1 MTLTD
6 LRYFV
11 TLARLR
17 HFGRSAEACHVSQP
31 TLSVA
36 LRKLESEWGVRL
48 FERRRQELLL
58 SAAGERL
65 LAAAERVLTAAD
77 ELQSLV
83 RENDELALPLRLGC
97 IFTIAPFLL
106 PSLVASLRTRTPGLT
121 LMIEENYTA
130 VLLERLQ
137 QGELDAIIIADA
149 QERPGLRTHSLYR
162 EDFYALLP
170 GQHSAAAHSSLS
182 AADLD
187 AEEILLLG
195 EGHCLRDQV
204 LIACP
209 AWKDADAQRH
219 LPSGSSLQTLRHMV
233 ALGMGVTLAPATA
246 LPSLLAQDD
255 ALVARPLHPTSG
267 RVVSL
272 VHRQPPSRPRALHSL
287 LAQLRALQLA
297 GTHAP

>member
-17 HFGRSAEACHVSQP
+17 HFGRSADACHVSQP

-58 SAAGERL
+58 SAAGARL
-65 LAAAERVLTAAD
+65 LPQAEQVLAAAEQ
-77 ELQSLV
+77 LQSLV
-83 RENDELALPLRLGC
+83 RESDELTLPLRLGC
-97 IFTIAPFLL
+97 IFTIAPYLL
-106 PSLVASLRTRTPGLT
+106 PSLVAALRASDLGLT
-121 LMIEENYTA
+121 LLIEENYTA
-130 VLLERLQ
+130 ILLDRLL

-149 QERPGLRTHSLYR
+149 QERPGLRTHTLYH

-170 GQHSAAAHSSLS
+170 YQHAAAAQTSLCPG
-182 AADLD
+182 DLD
-187 AEEILLLG
+187 AEEVLLLG

-204 LIACP
+204 LVACP
-209 AWKDADAQRH
+209 TWKAADAQRH

-246 LPSLLAQDD
+246 LPSLLAQDGL
-255 ALVARPLHPTSG
+255 LVARPLRPVSG
-267 RVVSL
+267 REVSL
-272 VHRQPPSRPRALHSL
+272 VYHHPPSRRHSLHAL
-287 LAQLRALQLA
+287 LAQLRSLRLA
-297 GTHAP
+297 GAHMS